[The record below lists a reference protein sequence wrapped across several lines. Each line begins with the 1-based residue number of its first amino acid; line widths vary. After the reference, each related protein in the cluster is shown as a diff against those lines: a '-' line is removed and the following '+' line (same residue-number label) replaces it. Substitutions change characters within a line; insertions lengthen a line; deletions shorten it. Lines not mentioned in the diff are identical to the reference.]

1 MAMSIEMNEQI
12 EGHILL
18 DVARARIAES
28 LGMEIDIS
36 LPLAGAW
43 LSAHGATFVTLTK
56 YGELRGCIGTLEA
69 HRPLIEDVQE
79 NAYAAAFRDPRFSP
93 LRVEEFDV
101 VSVEISLLSDPEPM
115 VVETEAEAMTRLRPH
130 IDGVVLEYGQ
140 HRSTFLPQVWEQL
153 PDPQQFLKH
162 LKRKAG
168 LAADFWA
175 ADLRLSRYAVQK
187 WREADVPR

>member
-1 MAMSIEMNEQI
+1 
-12 EGHILL
+12 
-18 DVARARIAES
+18 
-28 LGMEIDIS
+28 MEIDIS

-56 YGELRGCIGTLEA
+56 CGELRGCIGTLEA
-69 HRPLIEDVQE
+69 HRPLFEDVQE

-130 IDGVVLEYGQ
+130 IDGVILEYGQ

-175 ADLRLSRYAVQK
+175 ADLRLFRYAVQK

>member
-1 MAMSIEMNEQI
+1 MSIEMNEQI

>member
-1 MAMSIEMNEQI
+1 MSVEMSEQI
-12 EGHILL
+12 EGLVLL

-28 LGMEIDIS
+28 LGMEIEIT

-69 HRPLIEDVQE
+69 HRPLIEDVRE
-79 NAYAAAFRDPRFSP
+79 NAHAAAFRDPRFSP

-115 VVETEAEAMTRLRPH
+115 AVETEAEAMTRLRPH
-130 IDGVVLEYGQ
+130 IDGVILEYGQ

-175 ADLRLSRYAVQK
+175 EDLRVSRYAVQK